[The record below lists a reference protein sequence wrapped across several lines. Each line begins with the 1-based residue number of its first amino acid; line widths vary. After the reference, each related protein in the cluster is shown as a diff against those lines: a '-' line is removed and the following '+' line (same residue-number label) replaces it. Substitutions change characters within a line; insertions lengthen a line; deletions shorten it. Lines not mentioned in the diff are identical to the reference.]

1 MLTSAVDSYLTA
13 RRAVGFELRDHD
25 GILHDFAAFAAAKG
39 DTHVQN
45 ATVLEWVGQGN
56 RSPLRNR
63 VRLRTVVRF
72 ARYLHAEDDRH
83 DLPPEDACGR
93 HKPQRKPPFLFSP
106 PDVAALVRTALTM
119 GPQSSLQPHVYSTLF
134 GLLAATGL
142 RISEAL
148 NLRIE
153 DVTPEGLVVRKT
165 KFGKSRL
172 LPLHPS
178 TRVRLESYLERR
190 LQEAGSSH
198 WVFISIKG
206 HKLHANTAR
215 GVFCRLVYALGIARP
230 QDKLR
235 PRLHDLRFYFANRA
249 LTTSPEDREGISRH
263 MLALTTYL
271 GHSDARSGYWYLEAT
286 PALFAKIAACCEAF
300 VSGSNS

>member
-39 DTHVQN
+39 DTHVRS

-56 RSPLRNR
+56 RSPLRNC
-63 VRLRTVVRF
+63 VRLRTVVRL

-83 DLPPEDACGR
+83 DVPPEDACGR
-93 HKPQRKPPFLFSP
+93 HRPQRKPPFLFTF
-106 PDVAALVRTALTM
+106 PDVEALVRTALTL
-119 GPQSSLQPHVYSTLF
+119 GPQRSLQPHVYSTLF

-153 DVTPEGLVVRKT
+153 DVTAEGLVVRKT

-172 LPLHPS
+172 LPLLLRR
-178 TRVRLESYLERR
+178 RV
-190 LQEAGSSH
+190 
-198 WVFISIKG
+198 V
-206 HKLHANTAR
+206 
-215 GVFCRLVYALGIARP
+215 
-230 QDKLR
+230 
-235 PRLHDLRFYFANRA
+235 
-249 LTTSPEDREGISRH
+249 
-263 MLALTTYL
+263 
-271 GHSDARSGYWYLEAT
+271 DARRVELAPGA
-286 PALFAKIAACCEAF
+286 
-300 VSGSNS
+300 

>member
-1 MLTSAVDSYLTA
+1 MLTLAVDSYLAA

-39 DTHVQN
+39 DRHVRS

-56 RSPLRNR
+56 RSPLRNCI
-63 VRLRTVVRF
+63 RLRTVVRF
-72 ARYLHAEDDRH
+72 ARYLHAEDEQH
-83 DLPPEDACGR
+83 DVPPEDACGR

-106 PDVAALVRTALTM
+106 PDVGALVRAALTL
-119 GPQSSLQPHVYSTLF
+119 GPQSSLQPHVYSTLL

-153 DVTPEGLVVRKT
+153 DVTAEGLVVRKT
-165 KFGKSRL
+165 RFGKSRL
-172 LPLHPS
+172 VPLHPT
-178 TRVRLESYLERR
+178 TRARLESYLDHR
-190 LQEAGSSH
+190 LQEAGSCP

-206 HKLHANTAR
+206 RKLHGNTAR
-215 GVFCRLVYALGIARP
+215 GVFRRLVYALGIARP

-235 PRLHDLRFYFANRA
+235 PRLHELRFYFANRA
-249 LTTSPEDREGISRH
+249 LTTSPGDREGISRH

-286 PALFAKIAACCEAF
+286 PALFAKIAECCEAF
-300 VSGSNS
+300 ASRGIS